1 MGGPGYVTGG
11 VCDPDPMAESKDVW
25 SHGNPQR
32 IAREVSPGDR
42 KLVEWVANAA
52 VGDPFPEP
60 WSYSSSPLESIVLTL
75 SDVGV
80 MARPARGSEWAAIAQ
95 EATSSAK
102 RWLEENPPPPPRPYT
117 PPPSFRGGPPAR

>member
-1 MGGPGYVTGG
+1 
-11 VCDPDPMAESKDVW
+11 MAEGNGVW

-32 IAREVSPGDR
+32 TSREASPGDR
-42 KLVEWVANAA
+42 KLIEWVANAA

-60 WSYSSSPLESIVLTL
+60 WSYCSSPLESVVLTL

-80 MARPARGSEWAAIAQ
+80 MARPARGTEWAAIAQ
-95 EATSSAK
+95 EATTSAQ

-117 PPPSFRGGPPAR
+117 PPRSFRGGPPAS

>member
-1 MGGPGYVTGG
+1 MTESTG
-11 VCDPDPMAESKDVW
+11 AW

-32 IAREVSPGDR
+32 ISREPSPGDR

-80 MARPARGSEWAAIAQ
+80 MARPARGTEWPAIAK
-95 EATSSAK
+95 EATASAK

-117 PPPSFRGGPPAR
+117 PPPSFRRGPPAS